1 MILEL
6 FIVLITV
13 AIILIALGYYMD
25 MSELSVVGF
34 VFLFILSSF
43 VLLPGRLQYK
53 VGETIENHPA
63 CMSCNNITF
72 YYTNPETNRT
82 TLTSH
87 TTNETIS
94 YIASSTITNNYTS
107 FNDSTTHYIGYF
119 LTIISA
125 LGMIF
130 VIIRM
135 IYGGKY

>member
-6 FIVLITV
+6 FIVLIAV

-43 VLLPGRLQYK
+43 VLLPKQLEYK
-53 VGETIENHPA
+53 TGLLYNSTGTIQEVTYKYA
-63 CMSCNNITF
+63 
-72 YYTNPETNRT
+72 YY
-82 TLTSH
+82 
-87 TTNETIS
+87 
-94 YIASSTITNNYTS
+94 
-107 FNDSTTHYIGYF
+107 DDDTTHYIGYF

-130 VIIRM
+130 VIINMTVNNR
-135 IYGGKY
+135 GRT

>member
-43 VLLPGRLQYK
+43 VLLPRNLELK
-53 VGETIENHPA
+53 TGEQVITNSTI
-63 CMSCNNITF
+63 SNIT
-72 YYTNPETNRT
+72 
-82 TLTSH
+82 TSQ
-87 TTNETIS
+87 IS
-94 YIASSTITNNYTS
+94 YTYEKY
-107 FNDSTTHYIGYF
+107 NDNTTHYIGYF
-119 LTIISA
+119 LSIISA

-130 VIIRM
+130 IIIRM